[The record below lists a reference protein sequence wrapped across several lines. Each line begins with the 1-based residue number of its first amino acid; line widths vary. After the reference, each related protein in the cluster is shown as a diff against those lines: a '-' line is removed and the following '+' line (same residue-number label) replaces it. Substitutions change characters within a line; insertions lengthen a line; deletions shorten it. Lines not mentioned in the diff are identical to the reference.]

1 MLNLLIIGSEGSI
14 GKYLSKFFKGK
25 YKIFKID
32 RFTKNPINV
41 NCKNIDLS
49 KKHIS
54 NAKFKEKIDL
64 VICLSFNL
72 NFNNISKKK
81 YFYDGRNILNN
92 TLEIIKK
99 NGIEK
104 IQYFS
109 SFAVYGKSSKIN
121 KEEDIL
127 KPFTNYGKLK
137 LECENKLIKFS
148 KKNNLQYQIF
158 RIPNVYGPQIKSSII
173 YKFNQNKIKKIPI
186 ILNNKGSSIRN
197 FIHIN
202 DLANLNLKAFNSKNS
217 GIFNATAKNN
227 YSILQIVKILKAKY
241 VLSKKNHEEPK
252 KILGNSLEAKNKF
265 KWIALR
271 DIKNY
276 KYRK

>member
-14 GKYLSKFFKGK
+14 GKHLSKFFKGK
-25 YKIFKID
+25 YKIFKIY
-32 RFTKNPINV
+32 RFTKDPINV

-54 NAKFKEKIDL
+54 DAKFKEKIDL

-72 NFNNISKKK
+72 NFNNISKKE
-81 YFYDGRNILNN
+81 YFYEGRNIFNN

-99 NGIEK
+99 NDIKK

-158 RIPNVYGPQIKSSII
+158 RIPNVYGPEIKSSIV
-173 YKFNQNKIKKIPI
+173 YKFIENKIKKIPI
-186 ILNNKGSSIRN
+186 ILNNRGSSIRN
-197 FIHIN
+197 FLHIN
-202 DLANLNLKAFNSKNS
+202 DLANLNLKAFNNINS

-241 VLSKKNHEEPK
+241 ILSKKNIEEPRKIFGSSLKAK
-252 KILGNSLEAKNKF
+252 KKF
-265 KWIALR
+265 KWISLR

-276 KYRK
+276 K

>member
-14 GKYLSKFFKGK
+14 GKYLSKFFKQK

-32 RFTKNPINV
+32 RFSSIHKNV
-41 NCKNIDLS
+41 NYKNINLS
-49 KKHIS
+49 KKKIS
-54 NAKFKEKIDL
+54 NIKFNKRIDL
-64 VICLSFNL
+64 AICLSFNL
-72 NFNNISKKK
+72 NFKNISKKE
-81 YFYDGRNILNN
+81 YFDEGRNIFNN
-92 TLEIIKK
+92 TLEIIRK
-99 NGIEK
+99 NDIK
-104 IQYFS
+104 TIQYFS
-109 SFAVYGKSSKIN
+109 SFAVYGNSPKLN

-127 KPFTNYGKLK
+127 KPTTNYGKLK
-137 LECENKLIKFS
+137 QECENKLINFS

-158 RIPNVYGPQIKSSII
+158 RIPNVYGPEIQSSII
-173 YKFNQNKIKKIPI
+173 YKIQQNKKKNIPI

-202 DLANLNLKAFNSKNS
+202 DLANLSLKAFNSNNS

-227 YSILQIVKILKAKY
+227 YSILQIAKILKVKY
-241 VLSKKNHEEPK
+241 VLSKKNFEEPK
-252 KILGNSLEAKNKF
+252 KILGSSIKAKNKI

-276 KYRK
+276 KL

>member
-1 MLNLLIIGSEGSI
+1 MFNLLIIGSEGSI
-14 GKYLSKFFKGK
+14 GKYLSKFFRGK

-32 RFTKNPINV
+32 NLSKYTNNV
-41 NCKNIDLS
+41 NYKNIDLS
-49 KKHIS
+49 KKKIS
-54 NAKFKEKIDL
+54 NIKFKEKIDL
-64 VICLSFNL
+64 VVCLSFELGFKKRASKEYFSRGRNI
-72 NFNNISKKK
+72 FNNI
-81 YFYDGRNILNN
+81 
-92 TLEIIKK
+92 LEIINK
-99 NGIEK
+99 NNIKK
-104 IQYFS
+104 IQYYS

-121 KEEDIL
+121 KEEDIS

-148 KKNNLQYQIF
+148 KKNNSQYQIF

-173 YKFNQNKIKKIPI
+173 YKINQNKIKKTPI

-241 VLSKKNHEEPK
+241 ILSKKNLEEPK
-252 KILGNSLEAKNKF
+252 KILGSSLEAKKKF
-265 KWIALR
+265 KWIAHR

-276 KYRK
+276 K

>member
-32 RFTKNPINV
+32 KFSKSAKNDYY
-41 NCKNIDLS
+41 KNIDLS
-49 KKHIS
+49 KKRIG
-54 NAKFKEKIDL
+54 KIQFKERIDL

-72 NFNNISKKK
+72 NFKNISKKK
-81 YFYDGRNILNN
+81 YFYEGRNIFNN
-92 TLEIIKK
+92 TLKIIKK
-99 NGIEK
+99 NNIKK

-109 SFAVYGKSSKIN
+109 SFAIYGKSIKLN
-121 KEEDIL
+121 KETDFP

-137 LECENKLIKFS
+137 LECEKKLIKYS

-202 DLANLNLKAFNSKNS
+202 DLANLNFKGFNTKNS

-241 VLSKKNHEEPK
+241 VFSKKNFEEPK
-252 KILGNSLEAKNKF
+252 KILGSSLEAKKKI
-265 KWIALR
+265 KWVAHR

-276 KYRK
+276 N

>member
-14 GKYLSKFFKGK
+14 GKYLSKFFKKK

-32 RFTKNPINV
+32 KFSKNPNNINY
-41 NCKNIDLS
+41 KNIDLS
-49 KKHIS
+49 KKKI
-54 NAKFKEKIDL
+54 NNIKFNEKIDL
-64 VICLSFNL
+64 VVCLSFNL
-72 NFNNISKKK
+72 NFKNISKKE
-81 YFYDGRNILNN
+81 YFDEGRNIFHN

-99 NGIEK
+99 NNIK
-104 IQYFS
+104 IIQYFS
-109 SFAVYGKSSKIN
+109 SFAVYGKSLKLN
-121 KEEDIL
+121 KEDDIS
-127 KPFTNYGKLK
+127 KPTTNYGKLK

-148 KKNNLQYQIF
+148 TKKNLQYQIF

-173 YKFNQNKIKKIPI
+173 YKIYQNKNKKNPI

-202 DLANLNLKAFNSKNS
+202 DLANLNLKAFNSNNS
-217 GIFNATAKNN
+217 GIFNVTAKNN
-227 YSILQIVKILKAKY
+227 YSILQIAKILKVKY
-241 VLSKKNHEEPK
+241 ILNKKNIEEPK
-252 KILGNSLEAKNKF
+252 KIIGSSLKARKKF

-276 KYRK
+276 KL

>member
-14 GKYLSKFFKGK
+14 GKHLSKFFKGK

-32 RFTKNPINV
+32 KFLKNPNNINY
-41 NCKNIDLS
+41 KNIDLS
-49 KKHIS
+49 RKKI
-54 NAKFKEKIDL
+54 NNIKFKEKIDL

-81 YFYDGRNILNN
+81 YFYEGRNIFNN

-99 NGIEK
+99 NDIKK

-121 KEEDIL
+121 KEEDIS

-148 KKNNLQYQIF
+148 KKNNSQYQIF
-158 RIPNVYGPQIKSSII
+158 RIPNVYGPQIKSSIV
-173 YKFNQNKIKKIPI
+173 YKFIKNKKKKIPI

-217 GIFNATAKNN
+217 GVFNATAKNN
-227 YSILQIVKILKAKY
+227 YSIFQIVKILKAKY
-241 VLSKKNHEEPK
+241 VFSKKNTEEPK
-252 KILGNSLEAKNKF
+252 KILGSSLEAKKKF

-271 DIKNY
+271 DIKNLNS
-276 KYRK
+276 

>member
-14 GKYLSKFFKGK
+14 GKYLSKFFKGR

-32 RFTKNPINV
+32 RLLKNPNKI
-41 NCKNIDLS
+41 NCKKINLS
-49 KKHIS
+49 QKKIS
-54 NAKFKEKIDL
+54 NFKFKEKIDL

-72 NFNNISKKK
+72 SFMNISKKK
-81 YFYDGRNILNN
+81 YFDEGRNIFNN

-99 NGIEK
+99 NNIKK

-109 SFAVYGKSSKIN
+109 SFAVYGKSLKIN
-121 KEEDIL
+121 KEKDIS

-148 KKNNLQYQIF
+148 KKNKLQYQIF
-158 RIPNVYGPQIKSSII
+158 RIPNVYGPQIKTSII
-173 YKFNQNKIKKIPI
+173 HKINQNKNKKIPI
-186 ILNNKGSSIRN
+186 VLNNKGSSIRN
-197 FIHIN
+197 FVHIN
-202 DLANLNLKAFNSKNS
+202 DLANLNLKAFNTKSS

-241 VLSKKNHEEPK
+241 ILSKVNFEEPK
-252 KILGNSLEAKNKF
+252 KILGSSLEAKKKF

-271 DIKNY
+271 DIKNF
-276 KYRK
+276 K

>member
-1 MLNLLIIGSEGSI
+1 MLNLLIVGSEGSI
-14 GKYLSKFFKGK
+14 GKQLSKFFKGK

-32 RFTKNPINV
+32 RFTKDPINI

-81 YFYDGRNILNN
+81 YFYEGRNIFNN

-99 NGIEK
+99 NNIKK

-158 RIPNVYGPQIKSSII
+158 RIPNVYGPEIKSSIV
-173 YKFNQNKIKKIPI
+173 YKFIKNKIKKIPI
-186 ILNNKGSSIRN
+186 TLNNRGSSIRN
-197 FIHIN
+197 FLHIN
-202 DLANLNLKAFNSKNS
+202 DLANLNLKAFNNKDS

-241 VLSKKNHEEPK
+241 ILSKKNLEEPK
-252 KILGNSLEAKNKF
+252 KIIGSSLKAKKKF
-265 KWIALR
+265 KWISLR

-276 KYRK
+276 K